1 MSIMRGLCDL
11 YRAGI
16 KYSVAAHTAC
26 QSALFACLSTYIIF
40 FCHFLLFSNALLYV
54 YGACLLKLTL
64 LCEILCVLL
73 HFEQ

>member
-1 MSIMRGLCDL
+1 MSVRIEDFEVPL
-11 YRAGI
+11 YCI
-16 KYSVAAHTAC
+16 S
-26 QSALFACLSTYIIF
+26 INF

-54 YGACLLKLTL
+54 YGACLKLTL